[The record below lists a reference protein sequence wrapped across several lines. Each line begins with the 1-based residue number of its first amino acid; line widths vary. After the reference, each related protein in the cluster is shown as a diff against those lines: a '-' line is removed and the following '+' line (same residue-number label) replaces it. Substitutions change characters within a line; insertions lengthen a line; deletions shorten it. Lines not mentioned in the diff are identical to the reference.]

1 MAYKVGIIGTG
12 YVGLVTGTCFADT
25 GNDVICV
32 DIEEEKVKSLQQGIP
47 TIFEPGL
54 ERMLKTNVK
63 EDRIRFTTDL
73 VDAVENS
80 LVIFLCLP
88 TPPNEDGSADLH
100 HVMNVADQIGR
111 IMKEKGITEKKIIV
125 NKSTVPVGTSVKV
138 SDVLKKHIPQE
149 LFEVA
154 SNPEFLREG
163 FAIEDSTKP
172 ERIVIGTSHDYS
184 KEILVDLY
192 QPFVRTGNPIL
203 VMDEKSA
210 EITKYAAN
218 SFLATK
224 ISFMNDLSAYCE
236 VAGADIEKIRLGIG
250 SDSRIGK
257 KFLFAGIG
265 FGGSCFP
272 KDVRAL
278 IHSTS
283 EAGTPLDIVQSAYDV
298 NEKQIK
304 RFTDKIIKR
313 FDGDLS
319 NITIALWGLAFK
331 HNTDDTREAPAFRII
346 ELLMEKGARI
356 VAYDPEAM
364 ENTKLK
370 FGNSITYAENLYSA
384 TENANALIV
393 ATEWNVFRSPDFIKL
408 KSLLKEPLIF
418 DGRNLY
424 DLDEME
430 EMGFEYYCVGRKAIN
445 PKK

>member
-1 MAYKVGIIGTG
+1 
-12 YVGLVTGTCFADT
+12 
-25 GNDVICV
+25 V